1 MQTQT
6 NERLLTPMEVAETL
20 SISRWTVYQWI
31 SDHHLRS
38 VKLGRL
44 VRVPSSEVERII
56 QENTQ
61 EL

>member
-1 MQTQT
+1 MQIQT
-6 NERLLTPMEVAETL
+6 TERLLTPMEVAEIL

-31 SDHHLRS
+31 GDRHLRS